1 MDKNTEKVIK
11 VMNQNNENENEMDL
25 QQGKIINFRGQS
37 KT

>member
-11 VMNQNNENENEMDL
+11 VMNQNNENEMDL